1 MKQLIIAIDGPAGAG
16 KSTVAKAVAQILGYV
31 YIDTGALYRAI
42 AWEALRKQVR
52 PDDDKALTT
61 VACTI
66 KIELKNSNHGLSVF
80 ANGQDVT
87 AAIRT
92 PQVTAFVAT
101 VAKIP
106 GVRMALLGLQR
117 QLAAVG
123 GVVMDGRDIGTKIL
137 PAADIKIFLTATVE
151 KRASRR
157 HKELAAKG
165 YNIDLAKLQQ
175 EIADRDRQD
184 SERECSPLVQA
195 SDAVSLD
202 TSDLTVEQ
210 AVQSILTICQQKG

>member
-1 MKQLIIAIDGPAGAG
+1 MKRLIIAIDGPAGAG

-31 YIDTGALYRAI
+31 YIETGAMYRAI
-42 AWEALRKQVR
+42 AWESLRKKVR
-52 PDDDKALTT
+52 PDDDKALTA
-61 VACTI
+61 VACAI
-66 KIELKNSNHGLSVF
+66 KIELKNSSQGLSVF

-92 PQVTAFVAT
+92 PQVTAFVTA
-101 VAKIP
+101 VAKVP
-106 GVRMALLGLQR
+106 GVRTALLGLQR
-117 QLAAVG
+117 LLAAFG

-137 PAADIKIFLTATVE
+137 PSADVKIFLTATVE
-151 KRASRR
+151 NRARR
-157 HKELAAKG
+157 RYKELVAKG
-165 YNIDLAKLQQ
+165 YHLDLAKLQQ

-195 SDAVSLD
+195 NDAVRLD